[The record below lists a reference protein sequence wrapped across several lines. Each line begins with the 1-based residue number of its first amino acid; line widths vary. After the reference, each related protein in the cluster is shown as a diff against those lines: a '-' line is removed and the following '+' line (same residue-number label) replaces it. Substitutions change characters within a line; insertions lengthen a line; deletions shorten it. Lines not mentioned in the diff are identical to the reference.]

1 MTLYRIFF
9 KPSVEKDLRNL
20 PKATIKNIFLHIERL
35 KQEPYPRQSIKL
47 AGAEYLY
54 RLRIGDYRIIYSV
67 DQTVRIIT
75 IHYIRHRREV
85 YKRI

>member
-1 MTLYRIFF
+1 MTLYKIFF

-20 PKATIKNIFLHIERL
+20 PKTTIKNILLHIERL

-54 RLRIGDYRIIYSV
+54 RLRVGDYRIIYSV
-67 DQTVRIIT
+67 DQSDKQIT
-75 IHYIRHRREV
+75 IHYIRHRRDV
-85 YKRI
+85 YKQI

>member
-1 MTLYRIFF
+1 MTLYKIFF

-20 PKATIKNIFLHIERL
+20 PKTTIKNIFLHIERL

-54 RLRIGDYRIIYSV
+54 RLRVGDYRIIYSV
-67 DQTVRIIT
+67 DQSDKQIT
-75 IHYIRHRREV
+75 IHYIRHRRDV
-85 YKRI
+85 YKLI

>member
-1 MTLYRIFF
+1 MTLYKIFF

-20 PKATIKNIFLHIERL
+20 PKTTIKNIFLHIERL

-47 AGAEYLY
+47 VGAEYLY

-67 DQTVRIIT
+67 DQTERQIT
-75 IHYIRHRREV
+75 IHYIRHRRSV